1 MFAFPLWV
9 GMLLAALAASPARA
23 EGDDAFE
30 FFREEA
36 KVYTASRRVESAW
49 RAPVAVDV
57 VTAEEISAYGYAS
70 LADLLRFRAGLDVYD
85 ARSADGSRAIVSAR
99 GFTRD
104 FVAEMQVLVDGR
116 SVYSPFLGGVYWASL
131 PVQMQDIE
139 RVEIVRGP
147 NAALYGSNAALGV
160 VNIITRKPG
169 DKARGAVSARGGNRS
184 AAFSEAA
191 EAGAPFG
198 GLRVSHAYEAAPGN
212 PAPNGVGEANDF
224 LHSNKLNLRARLAP
238 DEATELEFLGGGS
251 WQTMGVPG
259 YAVDTRASHAH
270 DFQQLRA
277 ARDLDSAG
285 SVEAVIARSE
295 FRLGED
301 RFLSRPV
308 DLRAYQYDAEAL
320 HRLEWAD
327 GRANSVAGGSWRLS
341 GVYSDQLFTGHPAQQ
356 NRVVRGFIHQSVQLT
371 DRLTAAAGFSLED
384 SRVGGLQPAW
394 QGAALYSLR
403 EDRTLRLSYSRA
415 PTMPPLFNKYGDFL
429 LGATRFVGNEELPP
443 QQLSSWEAGWTCRAL
458 GGALKSDVTLYY
470 LEIKDRIFSY
480 VQSAGPPRVTAYDNR
495 NRASARGVEL
505 SEEYSFSSGRAV
517 FANYTFER
525 IQDDK
530 GPTDTFATDLRRGT
544 PAHKLNVGGR
554 AILTRGFAGTV
565 LLGYKDAYDA
575 NSSNRG
581 TRRPIPRSF
590 RLDSRVSWTPR
601 PGWELFLAGMD
612 LLQPYRVESADGTAS
627 PRRFEGGVSARFGL

>member
-1 MFAFPLWV
+1 MFPFWV
-9 GMLLAALAASPARA
+9 GVVVLATLAASAARA
-23 EGDDAFE
+23 EGGDAFE

-36 KVYTASRRVESAW
+36 KVYTASRRAESVW

-57 VTAEEISAYGYAS
+57 VTAEEIRAYGYTS
-70 LADLLRFRAGLDVYD
+70 LPDLLRFRAGLDVYD

-160 VNIITRKPG
+160 INIITRKPG
-169 DKARGAVSARGGNRS
+169 SKAAAGLSARGGNRS
-184 AAFSEAA
+184 AAASESA
-191 EAGAPFG
+191 EAGSPLG
-198 GLRVSHAYEAAPGN
+198 GLRVSHAYETAPGQ
-212 PAPNGVGEANDF
+212 PAPDGTRDANDF
-224 LHSNKLNLRARLAP
+224 LHSNKVNLRARLNP
-238 DEATELEFLGGGS
+238 DEATEVEFLSGGS
-251 WQTMGVPG
+251 WQTLGVPG
-259 YAVDTRASHAH
+259 YPVDTRASHAH

-277 ARDLDSAG
+277 ARQALSAG
-285 SVEAVIARSE
+285 SIEAMVSRSE
-295 FRLGED
+295 LRLGLD
-301 RFLSRPV
+301 RFLARPV
-308 DLRAYQYDAEAL
+308 DLRVYQYDAEAL

-341 GVYSDQLFTGHPAQQ
+341 GVYSDQLFAGRPAQRNQ
-356 NRVVRGFIHQSVQLT
+356 VVRGFTQQSLQVT
-371 DRLTAAAGFSLED
+371 DRFTATAGFSLED

-394 QGAALYSLR
+394 QGAALFSPR
-403 EDRTLRLSYSRA
+403 EDRTFRLSYARA

-429 LGATRFVGNEELPP
+429 LGATRFVGNEDLPP

-458 GGALKSDVTLYY
+458 GGALKSDVTLYFM
-470 LEIKDRIFSY
+470 EIKDRIFSY
-480 VQSAGPPRVTAYDNR
+480 IQSAGPPRVTNYDNR

-505 SEEYSFSSGRAV
+505 SEEYAFSAGRAV

-554 AILTRGFAGTV
+554 ALLARGFGGSV
-565 LLGYKDAYDA
+565 ILGYKDAYEA

-581 TRRPIPRSF
+581 TRRSIGRSF
-590 RLDSRVSWTPR
+590 RVDARASWTPR

-627 PRRFEGGVSARFGL
+627 PRRFEGGVSVKFGL

>member
-1 MFAFPLWV
+1 MAYFPVWV
-9 GMLLAALAASPARA
+9 GLILGALAASPARA

-36 KVYTASRRVESAW
+36 KVYTASRRAESAW

-57 VTAEEISAYGYAS
+57 VTAEEIRAYGYAS

-85 ARSADGSRAIVSAR
+85 ARSADGSRAIISAR

-104 FVAEMQVLVDGR
+104 FTAEMQVLIDGR

-160 VNIITRKPG
+160 INIITRKPG
-169 DKARGAVSARGGNRS
+169 KAPAGAVSARGGNRS
-184 AAFSEAA
+184 LATAEAA
-191 EAGAPFG
+191 EAGGRAV
-198 GLRVSHAYEAAPGN
+198 GLRVSHSFEAAPGY
-212 PAPNGVGEANDF
+212 PAPGGTTDANDF
-224 LHSNKLNLRARLAP
+224 LHSNKLNLRVLSNP
-238 DEATELEFLGGGS
+238 DQATELEFLGGGS
-251 WQTMGVPG
+251 WQTLGVPG

-270 DFQQLRA
+270 DFLQLRA
-277 ARDLDSAG
+277 AREFDSAG
-285 SVEAVIARSE
+285 SIEAVISRSE

-301 RFLSRPV
+301 RFLSRRV

-320 HRLEWAD
+320 HRMEWA
-327 GRANSVAGGSWRLS
+327 GGSAHSVVGGSWRLS
-341 GVYSDQLFTGHPAQQ
+341 GVYSDQLFSGRPAQQ
-356 NRVVRGFIHQSVQLT
+356 NRVVRGFTHQSVQLT

-384 SRVGGLQPAW
+384 SRAGGLQPAW
-394 QGAALYSLR
+394 QGAALFSPR
-403 EDRTLRLSYSRA
+403 DDQTFRLSYARA

-429 LGATRFVGNEELPP
+429 LGATRFIGNEDLPP
-443 QQLSSWEAGWTCRAL
+443 QQLSSWETGWTCRAL
-458 GGALKSDVTLYY
+458 GGALKSDVTLYSM
-470 LEIKDRIFSY
+470 EIKDRIFSY
-480 VQSAGPPRVTAYDNR
+480 IQSAGPPRVTAYDNR

-505 SEEYSFSSGRAV
+505 AEEYAFSSGRAV
-517 FANYTFER
+517 FANYTFEK

-544 PAHKLNVGGR
+544 PSHKLNVGGR
-554 AILTRGFAGTV
+554 ALLGRGFSGTV

-590 RLDSRVSWTPR
+590 RLDARASWTPR